1 MKHYIDEW
9 RALAYSVLKKLNTL
23 ESEYMR
29 MEELTK
35 TNPLQRELLELI
47 TLMPDSQTQEIID
60 YINALR
66 AIRNE
71 NDNPKT
77 SIPRS

>member
-9 RALAYSVLKKLNTL
+9 RAMAYAVLKRLNEL

-29 MEELTK
+29 MEELTRD
-35 TNPLQRELLELI
+35 NPLQRELLDLI
-47 TLMPDSQTQEIID
+47 TLMPDHQTQEIID

-77 SIPRS
+77 SIPRT